1 MSILYAPSSSLIY
14 KECISVPVVSTPSV
28 YTVYTAPSPTIITTQ
43 IQPRLPVVFI
53 SNPIGGKT
61 III

>member
-1 MSILYAPSSSLIY
+1 MSILYAPSSSIIY
-14 KECISVPVVSTPSV
+14 KECISVPVVSTPAV
-28 YTVYTAPSPTIITTQ
+28 YTIYTAPTPTIIATP
-43 IQPRLPVVFI
+43 IQPRFPVVFI